1 LSADY
6 FWKPFEEEIDSFAK
20 LMDVIDD
27 IMSKASAGTQQ
38 FVWRGQAVA
47 EWPLYSSL
55 YRRTRLTLNTDLDE
69 ERLQKEE
76 HNILTTL
83 HQWGLHSTA
92 QNGRLSVLRQL
103 ALLQHYGDHV

>member
-1 LSADY
+1 VSTVERY
-6 FWKPFEEEIDSFAK
+6 PK
-20 LMDVIDD
+20 
-27 IMSKASAGTQQ
+27 GTQQ

-55 YRRTRLTLNTDLDE
+55 YRRTRLTLNQDLKEAD
-69 ERLQKEE
+69 LQQEE
-76 HNILTTL
+76 HNILTAL

-103 ALLQHYGDHV
+103 ALLQHYGAPTRLIDITFNAFVAAWFAVEQK